1 MRKASLQH
9 EHAEW
14 FLNLA
19 LSRND
24 EVFANMAVCL
34 IHQAGFLLKNN
45 WMYWKNGFC
54 RRRLKGKDDPASE
67 AEEKI
72 GKLVKPIVS

>member
-45 WMYWKNGFC
+45 WTYWKNGFC
-54 RRRLKGKDDPASE
+54 RRA
-67 AEEKI
+67 A
-72 GKLVKPIVS
+72 